1 MPLRPCPS
9 RRAPRLP
16 PLPADCTSAR
26 SESRERHRQRQV
38 EAGEDPEEGGAGWR
52 GTEAEASE
60 LMVYH
65 SAILRNKR
73 LLFTYV

>member
-1 MPLRPCPS
+1 MPC
-9 RRAPRLP
+9 
-16 PLPADCTSAR
+16 

-38 EAGEDPEEGGAGWR
+38 EAGQDPDEGGGGGGAAGQWR

-65 SAILRNKR
+65 ASILRNKR

>member
-1 MPLRPCPS
+1 M
-9 RRAPRLP
+9 
-16 PLPADCTSAR
+16 
-26 SESRERHRQRQV
+26 
-38 EAGEDPEEGGAGWR
+38 EAGEEPEEGGAGWR

-73 LLFTYV
+73 LLFAYV

>member
-1 MPLRPCPS
+1 MC
-9 RRAPRLP
+9 
-16 PLPADCTSAR
+16 
-26 SESRERHRQRQV
+26 SESRERHRQRQM
-38 EAGEDPEEGGAGWR
+38 EAGQEPEEGGAAAGWR

-65 SAILRNKR
+65 SGILRNKR

>member
-1 MPLRPCPS
+1 M
-9 RRAPRLP
+9 
-16 PLPADCTSAR
+16 
-26 SESRERHRQRQV
+26 
-38 EAGEDPEEGGAGWR
+38 EAGEDPEEGTAGWR

>member
-1 MPLRPCPS
+1 MFVPVCVLLIMC
-9 RRAPRLP
+9 
-16 PLPADCTSAR
+16 
-26 SESRERHRQRQV
+26 SESRERHRQRQM
-38 EAGEDPEEGGAGWR
+38 EAGQEPEEGGAAARWR

-65 SAILRNKR
+65 SGILRNKR